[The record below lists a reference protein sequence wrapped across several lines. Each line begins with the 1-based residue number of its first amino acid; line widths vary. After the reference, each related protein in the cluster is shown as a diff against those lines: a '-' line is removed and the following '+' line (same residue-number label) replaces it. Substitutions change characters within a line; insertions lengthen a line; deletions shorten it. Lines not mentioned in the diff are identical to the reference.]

1 VLHRRFAVH
10 GALRRGQPGTSV
22 FLLSVECTERQTPD
36 SQQSFDTIRLL
47 RVESTGVLP
56 ALKSTLTDAQD
67 AREDLLCER
76 EMLCEPLETLERD
89 SFADLPAREGRA
101 PSFLVAQPVLKRPFE
116 RVLRGRLVRRRER
129 RLQIVE
135 LIRPR

>member
-1 VLHRRFAVH
+1 VLHRRFAVQ
-10 GALRRGQPGTSV
+10 GVLWGGKLGTGV
-22 FLLSVECTERQTPD
+22 FLLSVERTERQAPD

-56 ALKSTLTDAQD
+56 ALKGTLTDAQD

-89 SFADLPAREGRA
+89 SFADLPAREGGIR
-101 PSFLVAQPVLKRPFE
+101 SISVMQVVLERLLK
-116 RVLRGRLVRRRER
+116 RVLRGGLFRRSHRSDVYR
-129 RLQIVE
+129 SWN
-135 LIRPR
+135 